1 MNITPQQTAVIW
13 RFLLILAVTDLP
25 IVSVQLSQPV
35 FDWRLLLAGLLT
47 GAAGALEKVLSPQLA
62 SVVLPN
68 ATVMA
73 DTKPVSLREPT
84 VASVVASTLPPH

>member
-1 MNITPQQTAVIW
+1 MNFSPQQTAVIW

-25 IVSVQLSQPV
+25 IVSVQLAQPV

-47 GAAGALEKVLSPQLA
+47 GAAGAIEKIASPQLA

-68 ATVMA
+68 AQIMP
-73 DTKPVSLREPT
+73 DTKPNPEPT
-84 VASVVASTLPPH
+84 VANPLPPGV